1 MITFTSNNQNK
12 PLIIWVS
19 SLILM
24 LFTLVL
30 VGGATRVTDSGLSI
44 TEWEPVIGVLPPITF
59 DSWMVE
65 FEKYKLIPEYTLIN
79 YQMSLS
85 EFKVIYLW
93 EWGHRFLARIVGLLA
108 LLPFIFF
115 LFSKSLTKSQISK
128 SLLIVILIGIQGY
141 IGWYMVQS
149 GLTERVDGS
158 QYRLAT
164 HLTMAFIII
173 YVSFKLL
180 FDILKLKGDHS
191 SFFTRLWSTAFVGL
205 VFLQIFLGGIVSGLD
220 GGLIYPT
227 WPLMGNT
234 FLPLD
239 YWNID
244 LGFLNLFENRSNIQF
259 NHRTLAYLILFLSL
273 INLYIFRNNKDLF
286 KISNLLLI
294 IILIQIFFGVISI
307 LFYMPWQT
315 ALLHQFFAIILFS
328 VSVLYRSIIF
338 CSK

>member
-1 MITFTSNNQNK
+1 
-12 PLIIWVS
+12 
-19 SLILM
+19 M

-44 TEWEPVIGVLPPITF
+44 TEWEPIIGVFPPF
-59 DSWMVE
+59 SFESWMFE
-65 FEKYKLIPEYTLIN
+65 FEKYKKIPEYTLIN

-93 EWGHRFLARIVGLLA
+93 EWGHRFLARIVGLIA
-108 LLPFIFF
+108 LLPFVYF
-115 LFSKSLTKSQISK
+115 LISKKLSKSQLVK
-128 SLLIVILIGIQGY
+128 SLLIIILIGIQGY

-149 GLTERVDGS
+149 GLTERVDVS

-173 YVSFKLL
+173 YVSFILL
-180 FDILKLKGDHS
+180 FDMMALKGSFS
-191 SFFTRLWSTAFVGL
+191 STFSKLWSTFFVSL
-205 VFLQIFLGGIVSGLD
+205 IFLQIFLGGIVSGLD

-239 YWNID
+239 YWSID
-244 LGFLNLFENRSNIQF
+244 LGFLNIFENRSNIQF

-273 INLYIFRNNKDLF
+273 INAYIFKKNRALF
-286 KISNLLLI
+286 KVSNILLI
-294 IILIQIFFGVISI
+294 IVLVQIFFGVVSI

-315 ALLHQFFAIILFS
+315 ALLHQFFALILFS
-328 VSVLYRSIIF
+328 FSIFYRSIIF
-338 CSK
+338 NSK

>member
-1 MITFTSNNQNK
+1 
-12 PLIIWVS
+12 
-19 SLILM
+19 M

-44 TEWEPVIGVLPPITF
+44 TEWEPVIGIFPPLALE
-59 DSWMVE
+59 SWIIE
-65 FEKYKLIPEYTLIN
+65 FEKYKKIPEYTLVN

-93 EWGHRFLARIVGLLA
+93 EWGHRFLARVVGLIA
-108 LLPFIFF
+108 LLPFVYF
-115 LFSKSLTKSQISK
+115 LISKKLSKSQLKK
-128 SLLIVILIGIQGY
+128 SLLIIILIGIQGY

-149 GLTERVDGS
+149 GLTERVDVS

-173 YVSFKLL
+173 YVSFMLL
-180 FDILKLKGDHS
+180 FDMLNLKGSFSSPFSKLWS
-191 SFFTRLWSTAFVGL
+191 SFFVSL

-239 YWNID
+239 YWSID
-244 LGFLNLFENRSNIQF
+244 LGFLNIFENRSNIQF

-273 INLYIFRNNKDLF
+273 INIYIFKKNRDLY

-294 IILIQIFFGVISI
+294 IILIQIFFGVVSI

-315 ALLHQFFAIILFS
+315 ALLHQFFALILFS
-328 VSVLYRSIIF
+328 VSILYRSIIYR
-338 CSK
+338 SK

>member
-1 MITFTSNNQNK
+1 
-12 PLIIWVS
+12 
-19 SLILM
+19 M

-44 TEWEPVIGVLPPITF
+44 TEWEPVIGVFPPLSLE
-59 DSWMVE
+59 SWIFE
-65 FEKYKLIPEYTLIN
+65 FEKYKKIPEYTLVN

-93 EWGHRFLARIVGLLA
+93 EWGHRFLARVVGLIA
-108 LLPFIFF
+108 LLPFVYF
-115 LFSKSLTKSQISK
+115 LISKKLSKSQIKK
-128 SLLIVILIGIQGY
+128 SLLIIILIGIQGY

-149 GLTERVDGS
+149 GLTERVDVS

-173 YVSFKLL
+173 YVSFMLL
-180 FDILKLKGDHS
+180 FDMLNLKGNFS
-191 SFFTRLWSTAFVGL
+191 SPFSKLWSTFFVSL
-205 VFLQIFLGGIVSGLD
+205 IFLQIFLGGIVSGLD

-239 YWNID
+239 YWSID
-244 LGFLNLFENRSNIQF
+244 LGFLNIFENRSNIQF

-273 INLYIFRNNKDLF
+273 INIYIFKKNRSLF

-294 IILIQIFFGVISI
+294 IVLI
-307 LFYMPWQT
+307 
-315 ALLHQFFAIILFS
+315 
-328 VSVLYRSIIF
+328 R
-338 CSK
+338 

>member
-1 MITFTSNNQNK
+1 
-12 PLIIWVS
+12 
-19 SLILM
+19 M

-44 TEWEPVIGVLPPITF
+44 TEWEPVIGVFPPLSLE
-59 DSWMVE
+59 SWTLE
-65 FEKYKLIPEYTLIN
+65 FEKYKKIPEYTLVN

-93 EWGHRFLARIVGLLA
+93 EWGHRFLARVVGLIA
-108 LLPFIFF
+108 LLPFVYF
-115 LFSKSLTKSQISK
+115 LISKKLSKSQIKK
-128 SLLIVILIGIQGY
+128 SLLIIILIGIQGY

-149 GLTERVDGS
+149 GLTERVDVS

-173 YVSFKLL
+173 YVSFMLL
-180 FDILKLKGDHS
+180 FDMLNLKGNFS
-191 SFFTRLWSTAFVGL
+191 SPFSKLWSTFFVSL
-205 VFLQIFLGGIVSGLD
+205 IFLQIFLGGIVSGLD

-239 YWNID
+239 YWSID
-244 LGFLNLFENRSNIQF
+244 LGFLNIFENRSNIQF

-273 INLYIFRNNKDLF
+273 INIYIFKKNRGLF

-294 IILIQIFFGVISI
+294 IVLIQIFFGVVSI
-307 LFYMPWQT
+307 LFYMPWET
-315 ALLHQFFAIILFS
+315 ALLLSLIHI
-328 VSVLYRSIIF
+328 
-338 CSK
+338 

>member
-1 MITFTSNNQNK
+1 MITFTLNKKNK

-19 SLILM
+19 SLLIM

-44 TEWEPVIGVLPPITF
+44 TEWEPVIGVLPPFTY
-59 DSWMVE
+59 DSWMIE

-93 EWGHRFLARIVGLLA
+93 EWGHRFLARIVGLIA
-108 LLPFIFF
+108 LLPFLYF
-115 LFSKSLTKSQISK
+115 LISKSLTKSQILK
-128 SLLIVILIGIQGY
+128 SLLIVTLIGIQGY

-149 GLTERVDGS
+149 GLTERVDVS

-173 YVSFKLL
+173 YVSFMLL
-180 FDILKLKGDHS
+180 FDILELKGSQS
-191 SFFTRLWSTAFVGL
+191 SPFARLWSTAFVGL
-205 VFLQIFLGGIVSGLD
+205 IFIQIFYGGIVSGLD
-220 GGLIYPT
+220 GGLVYPT
-227 WPLMGNT
+227 WPLMGNA

-239 YWNID
+239 YWSID
-244 LGFLNLFENRSNIQF
+244 LGFLNIFENRSTIQF

-273 INLYIFRNNKDLF
+273 VNIYIFRKNKNLF

-294 IILIQIFFGVISI
+294 IILIQILFGVVSI

-328 VSVLYRSIIF
+328 ISIFYRSIIF
-338 CSK
+338 RSK

>member
-1 MITFTSNNQNK
+1 
-12 PLIIWVS
+12 
-19 SLILM
+19 M
-24 LFTLVL
+24 LFSLVL

-44 TEWEPVIGVLPPITF
+44 TEWEPVIGVFPPLSLE
-59 DSWMVE
+59 SWVLE
-65 FEKYKLIPEYTLIN
+65 FEKYKKIPEYTLVN

-93 EWGHRFLARIVGLLA
+93 EWGHRFLARVVGLIA
-108 LLPFIFF
+108 LLPFVYF
-115 LFSKSLTKSQISK
+115 LISKKLSKSQIKK
-128 SLLIVILIGIQGY
+128 SLLIIILIGIQGY

-149 GLTERVDGS
+149 GLTERVDVS

-173 YVSFKLL
+173 YVSFMLL
-180 FDILKLKGDHS
+180 FDMLNLKGSFS
-191 SFFTRLWSTAFVGL
+191 SPFSKLWSTFFVSL
-205 VFLQIFLGGIVSGLD
+205 IFLQIFLGGIVSGLD

-239 YWNID
+239 YWSID
-244 LGFLNLFENRSNIQF
+244 LGFLNIFENRSNIQF

-273 INLYIFRNNKDLF
+273 INIYIFKKNRGLF

-294 IILIQIFFGVISI
+294 IVLIL
-307 LFYMPWQT
+307 
-315 ALLHQFFAIILFS
+315 
-328 VSVLYRSIIF
+328 
-338 CSK
+338 